1 MKSMKNPLDEY
12 YWNNWIGD
20 TLVYRLMDYKSFYL
34 TIKRLDLETDDP
46 NDKDK
51 YRLFIAGTPQKKK
64 FNSVLEAKKYAK
76 KFIDKKLREE
86 TRYVKAK
93 LS

>member
-1 MKSMKNPLDEY
+1 MKNPLDDNF
-12 YWNNWIGD
+12 WNDWIGD
-20 TLVYRLMDYKSFYL
+20 ELVYRLIDYKSFYL
-34 TIKRLDLETDDP
+34 TIKRLDLETEDP

-51 YRLFIAGTPQKKK
+51 YRLCIAGTPQKKK

-76 KFIDKKLREE
+76 EFIDKRFKEK
-86 TRYVKAK
+86 TRYVNAK

>member
-1 MKSMKNPLDEY
+1 MKNLQDDNF
-12 YWNNWIGD
+12 WNDWIGD
-20 TLVYRLMDYKSFYL
+20 ELVYRLMDYKSFYL
-34 TIKRLDLETDDP
+34 TIKRLDLETEDP

-51 YRLFIAGTPQKKK
+51 YRLFIADAAQKKK

-76 KFIDKKLREE
+76 EFIDKRFKEE
-86 TRYVKAK
+86 TRYVNAK